1 MRKFQLM
8 TTENKN
14 LYEGY
19 HHNLTQAVEYAI
31 SQNIQLHGIN
41 LSDADLQHIN
51 LDGVRLNDGNLK
63 GANLSGANMSEGE
76 FINCD
81 FSATDLSNACLCY
94 TNFSKCNFRYSFF
107 AGIDIAMSSL
117 ILCDFQGLSALQID
131 YHKAFNCESLT
142 FTHFENIINFSTPP
156 TIIKQGKR
164 IVAIFDNVMIFNDIQ
179 HTFDYIDTP
188 ESILNHPVFKMQS
201 LVDSK

>member
-1 MRKFQLM
+1 MRKFQLI
-8 TTENKN
+8 TTENKT

-51 LDGVRLNDGNLK
+51 LDGVRLNDGNFK

-94 TNFSKCNFRYSFF
+94 TNFSKCNFKYSLF

-117 ILCDFQGLSALQID
+117 ILCAFQGLSALQID
-131 YHKAFNCESLT
+131 YHKAFKCESLT
-142 FTHFENIINFSTPP
+142 FTHFDNIINFSTPP

-164 IVAIFDNVMIFNDIQ
+164 VVAIFDNVMIFNDIQ
-179 HTFDYIDTP
+179 HTFDYKHTP
-188 ESILNHPVFKMQS
+188 ESILNHPVFRIQS
-201 LVDSK
+201 MVDYK